1 MANAV
6 GHWQPITDLLNNT
19 VAQNHSATIVNS
31 DKVRIMVRD
40 MTNEAEVKSSH
51 VLLLWSFYPSDL
63 TVCFFSPGCEDLFLP
78 FCCSVKAVS

>member
-19 VAQNHSATIVNS
+19 VAQNPHS

-40 MTNEAEVKSSH
+40 MTDEAEVKSSH